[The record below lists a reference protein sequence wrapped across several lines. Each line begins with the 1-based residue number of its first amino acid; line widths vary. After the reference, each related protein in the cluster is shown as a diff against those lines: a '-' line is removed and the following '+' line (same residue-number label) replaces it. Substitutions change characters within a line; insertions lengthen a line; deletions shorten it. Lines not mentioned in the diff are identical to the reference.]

1 MTSPPDTS
9 GHTADSF
16 PPDAPRVGFIGLGN
30 IGKPM
35 AKQLINWPGGLVVC
49 DVVPEVTASFA
60 ARGALV
66 AETPE
71 EVGNVAP
78 IVSVMVRDDA
88 QVREVCTGLFA
99 SMAPGGIIAIHS
111 TIAIETATSL
121 AAEAAAYGIWI
132 LDAPVSGGA
141 IGASQG
147 RLAVMVGGS
156 AEATERFRVVACWA
170 DLVVHMGPVGA
181 GTQAKL
187 ARNML
192 HFTAF
197 CAVHESLQL
206 AEACGIDLQALGQ
219 IVRHSDAVTGG
230 PGAIMLRDRTGPLAH
245 DDGLRPIFEHTA
257 TLGSK
262 DVHHA
267 LALADA
273 HGLALPLARIASSS
287 LATALGVTVPTTE
300 DV

>member
-1 MTSPPDTS
+1 MTSPTEASENSTTPTP
-9 GHTADSF
+9 TEV
-16 PPDAPRVGFIGLGN
+16 PRVGFIGLGN

-60 ARGALV
+60 SRGALV

-71 EVGNVAP
+71 EVGKVAP

-88 QVREVCTGLFA
+88 QVREVCAGLFG

-121 AAEAAAYGIWI
+121 ATEAVAYGISI

-156 AEATERFRVVACWA
+156 EEATERFRQVACWA
-170 DLVVHMGPVGA
+170 DLVVHMGPIGA

-230 PGAIMLRDRTGPLAH
+230 PGAIMLRDRTGLLAE

-257 TLGSK
+257 TLGRK
-262 DVHHA
+262 DLHHA

-273 HGLALPLARIASSS
+273 QELDLPLARIAATS
-287 LATALGVTVPTTE
+287 LAHALGVTVPTTE